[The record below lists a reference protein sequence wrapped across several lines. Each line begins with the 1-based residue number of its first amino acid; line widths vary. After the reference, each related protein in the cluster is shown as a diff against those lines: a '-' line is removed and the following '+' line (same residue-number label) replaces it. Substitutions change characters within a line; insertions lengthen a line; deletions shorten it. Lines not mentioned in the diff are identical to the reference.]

1 MAETLEWD
9 SLRVFLACARAGS
22 LRRASEAL
30 GVNHAT
36 VNRALSGLEARLGTR
51 LFDRSVGGLVL
62 TQPGEQLVAHAE
74 AMERQAAEIGRKLTG
89 IDARPS
95 GLVRVALPL
104 AMSQGFLAPILA
116 SFSRAFPEIEVEVR
130 ASNRIA
136 DLSRQEADV
145 SIRIAHQV
153 EDDVVGRRVL
163 RFVVAAYA
171 TPAYLESHPGLAS
184 GDGTGAHWIGWGA
197 NNNWIATTPF
207 PNARP
212 RHRLP
217 GIPAQIEAAAQG
229 IGMAWVPCFLADPD
243 PRLLRVPGVAP
254 VPDRSIWV
262 LLHDDLRHTARVRAF
277 VDHAVTHLTR
287 NRRMFTE

>member
-1 MAETLEWD
+1 MNWD
-9 SLRVFLACARAGS
+9 NLRVFLACARAGS
-22 LRRASEAL
+22 LRRASEVL

-36 VNRALSGLEARLGTR
+36 INRGLSALEARLGTR
-51 LFDRSVGGLVL
+51 LFDRSVSGLVL

-74 AMERQAAEIGRKLTG
+74 AMERQTVDIGRELAG

-95 GLVRVALPL
+95 GIVRVSMPPAL
-104 AMSQGFLAPILA
+104 SQGFLAPILA
-116 SFSRAFPEIEVEVR
+116 GFGGAFPEIEVEVI

-136 DLSRQEADV
+136 DLSRHEADV
-145 SIRIAHQV
+145 SIRIAHNV

-171 TPAYLESHPGLAS
+171 TPAYIARHPGLTA
-184 GDGTGAHWIGWGA
+184 GDGAGAHWIGWGA
-197 NNNWIATTPF
+197 NADWIATTPF
-207 PNARP
+207 PNARA
-212 RHRLP
+212 RHRLS

-243 PRLLRVPGVAP
+243 PRLVRVPGTAP

-262 LLHDDLRHTARVRAF
+262 LLHDDLRRTARVRAF
-277 VDHAVTHLTR
+277 VDHAVGYLNR
-287 NRRMFTE
+287 NRRIFTA